1 MLRLFVM
8 NLIWYNDA
16 METIPTNTQ
25 QLIELLGKMIDRQ
38 IQIEL
43 DGELPDMQWAMISM
57 QYAKESLNNV
67 WSGNTPEDYLRK
79 YVKVLENRYNRIQDE
94 DSGEYGSGRDALGA
108 IIFAVEQILLSAGVA
123 A

>member
-1 MLRLFVM
+1 M

-94 DSGEYGSGRDALGA
+94 DSGEYGSGRDALGT

>member
-94 DSGEYGSGRDALGA
+94 DSGEYGSGRDALGT